1 MTDPKKL
8 AEEAKRLAET
18 FAEDFKSPH
27 QQICNCIDRCLCPT
41 RRISDRKRLHAAI
54 DQLSAL
60 AEKAERLEVA
70 LKAIIQADDA
80 QELEQADI
88 ERGRAALSTGEPK

>member
-8 AEEAKRLAET
+8 AEEAKWLADKMMRDSW
-18 FAEDFKSPH
+18 AAVHADAWKPAAA
-27 QQICNCIDRCLCPT
+27 D
-41 RRISDRKRLHAAI
+41 LHAAI

-60 AEKAERLEVA
+60 VEKAERLEVA

>member
-1 MTDPKKL
+1 L
-8 AEEAKRLAET
+8 RAE
-18 FAEDFKSPH
+18 
-27 QQICNCIDRCLCPT
+27 
-41 RRISDRKRLHAAI
+41 LHAAI

-60 AEKAERLEVA
+60 VEKAERLEVA